1 MSKSL
6 YLECG
11 SGISGDMTV
20 AALLDLGADREVLE
34 KALKS
39 LNLPGYEI
47 AITRVKKSG
56 LDACDFNVILDAEHE
71 NHDHDMAY
79 LHGDGAEVHT
89 HEHEEE
95 HHHDH
100 AHEHTHD
107 HDHVHDHEHTHD
119 HDHAHDHEHTHSHD
133 HDHAG
138 EHHHHHEHRGLPE
151 ILTIIRGGDLT
162 PGARALAE
170 KIFQILAE
178 AEAKAHGVPLDQ
190 VHFHEVGAVDSI
202 VDIVAAAVCL
212 DNLAPEEVIVTG
224 LSEGSGFVRCQ
235 HGQIPVPVP
244 AVLNIVQAHGLTL
257 VPTGIQGELVTP
269 TGAAIVAA
277 IRTKEKLPSSFKCAR
292 TGLGAGKRTYERP
305 SLLRAMMLETEEDD
319 EKDTIWKLEC
329 NIDDCTGETLGYC
342 MGKLLQAG
350 ARDVHYIP
358 VYMKKNRPAY
368 QLDVI
373 CDDTTRETLENIMFA
388 ETTTIG
394 IRRCRMERTVMKREF
409 ATITTEYGDATVKIC
424 RHGEIEKVYPEYE
437 SAAAIA
443 EKSGM
448 PVGEASAWIVQKYKE
463 GNKKA

>member
-1 MSKSL
+1 M
-6 YLECG
+6 
-11 SGISGDMTV
+11 
-20 AALLDLGADREVLE
+20 
-34 KALKS
+34 
-39 LNLPGYEI
+39 
-47 AITRVKKSG
+47 
-56 LDACDFNVILDAEHE
+56 
-71 NHDHDMAY
+71 
-79 LHGDGAEVHT
+79 
-89 HEHEEE
+89 
-95 HHHDH
+95 
-100 AHEHTHD
+100 
-107 HDHVHDHEHTHD
+107 
-119 HDHAHDHEHTHSHD
+119 
-133 HDHAG
+133 
-138 EHHHHHEHRGLPE
+138 
-151 ILTIIRGGDLT
+151 
-162 PGARALAE
+162 
-170 KIFQILAE
+170 
-178 AEAKAHGVPLDQ
+178 PLDQ

-202 VDIVAAAVCL
+202 VDIVAAAVCI
-212 DNLAPEEVIVTG
+212 DNLAPDEVIVTG

-235 HGQIPVPVP
+235 HGMIPVPVP

-277 IRTKEKLPSSFKCAR
+277 IRTKETLPASFKCTR

-305 SLLRAMMLETEEDD
+305 SLLRAMMLETEEND

-329 NIDDCTGETLGYC
+329 NIDDCTGEALGYC
-342 MGKLLQAG
+342 MGKLLRSG

-373 CDDTTRETLENIMFA
+373 CDDTTRETLENIIFS

-394 IRRCRMERTVMKREF
+394 IRRCRMDRTVMKREF
-409 ATITTEYGDATVKIC
+409 ATIATEYGDVTVKIC

-448 PVGEASAWIVQKYKE
+448 PVGEAGAWIVQKYKE